1 MQDLDLAK
9 YTPDEQ
15 EILREGINI
24 ASKIDWDKLRDYW
37 QNEVLLDITYNQ
49 KHSENMPKRQEE
61 LLSESAEQMVRGMK
75 VISNFKRAFA
85 LFLLGFLFLFASI
98 SL

>member
-1 MQDLDLAK
+1 MQDLDFAK

-15 EILREGINI
+15 EILRKGIAI

-49 KHSENMPKRQEE
+49 KHSENMPKRQAA
-61 LLSESAEQMVRGMK
+61 LLSESANQMVAWTE
-75 VISNFKRAFA
+75 SNF
-85 LFLLGFLFLFASI
+85 
-98 SL
+98 